1 MADPATDQVTVA
13 VILFA
18 VALAVFTFFELRFL
32 RKRMKNR
39 RVRTAKRDEELSDEA
54 HNTIVTTK
62 AILAALERQGIRSEE
77 SASWLREAETAATRR
92 NYRVAIDLT
101 AKAKGRLLALKSAQ
115 ASKGDLAKLDRL
127 PRSSGSDE
135 ITTKEIIQKDG
146 NRRRRRRGTR
156 RRSGDA
162 APRRREDPLRRERLH
177 RVPWPRPTIEARG
190 RWRIRGC
197 RGSADRTADFAERDD
212 RVSELRSA
220 TPR

>member
-18 VALAVFTFFELRFL
+18 VARAVFTFFELRFL

-135 ITTKEIIQKDG
+135 ITTKEIIQKEFPPNLMQSKSPPRQSTPPAPRDA
-146 NRRRRRRGTR
+146 TSVR
-156 RRSGDA
+156 RRSSST
-162 APRRREDPLRRERLH
+162 PRGPASTRKITPGPLAS
-177 RVPWPRPTIEARG
+177 P
-190 RWRIRGC
+190 
-197 RGSADRTADFAERDD
+197 DN
-212 RVSELRSA
+212 RSA
-220 TPR
+220 QPMANPWMSRQR